1 MARKGQSMPVDA
13 RAAVDMLKELR
24 ALTADENGAQRLAW
38 SPVWLKARAWFQ
50 SQLRELPVENHL
62 DSAGNSWTTL
72 AGASE
77 KTLILGS
84 HLDSVPNGGWLD
96 GCLGV
101 VGAFAVLRR
110 IADEYDGRPPI
121 TVRLVDWADEEGARF
136 GRSLFGSS
144 AFAGTQSIEQDR
156 GRTDAGGTRL
166 ENALATCG
174 VSIDAIGDAGLER
187 KNGAA
192 YLELHIEQGPV
203 LEKMDL
209 PLAAVLGTKG
219 VERHAITFHG
229 QEAHSGSTPMMAR
242 RDALAAA
249 AKLALEIRTI
259 AKRHTDAVCTMGSVK
274 TFPGI
279 VTAVVGRC
287 EATLDQRDLD
297 AGVLA
302 EMYHEAQQKSIQFAA
317 EEGCTVEWS
326 RIWNIAPEPFHP
338 QLIELCEEAIRET
351 IGRSHRM
358 PSGPLHDAAEVSR
371 AGIPTVMMFVQ
382 SLKGISHNKIE
393 DTREEHL
400 KVAIEAFDKLASKTM
415 DWIQS
420 SREEA

>member
-1 MARKGQSMPVDA
+1 MPVDA
-13 RAAVDMLKELR
+13 QGAIDLLKELR

-38 SPVWLKARAWFQ
+38 SPVWLKARSWFQ
-50 SQLRELPVENHL
+50 SKLRELPVEHHL
-62 DSAGNSWTTL
+62 DAAGNSWTTL

-77 KTLILGS
+77 KALILGS

-96 GCLGV
+96 GALGV
-101 VGAFAVLRR
+101 MAAYAVLRR
-110 IADEYDGRPPI
+110 IADEYNGNPPI
-121 TVRLVDWADEEGARF
+121 TIRLVDWADEEGARF

-144 AFAGTQSIEQDR
+144 AFAGTQTIDQDR
-156 GRTDAGGTRL
+156 GRIDAAGVRL
-166 ENALATCG
+166 EDALASCG
-174 VSIDAIGDAGLER
+174 VSIDAISHAARER
-187 KNGAA
+187 KNAAA

-203 LEKMDL
+203 LESMDL
-209 PLAAVLGTKG
+209 PLAVVLGTKG

-229 QEAHSGSTPMMAR
+229 QEAHSGSTPMTVR

-259 AKRHTDAVCTMGSVK
+259 AKRHPDAVCTMGSVK

-302 EMYHEAQQKSIQFAA
+302 DLYHEAQERSIQFAA

-351 IGRSHRM
+351 IGRAHRM

-371 AGIPTVMMFVQ
+371 AGIPTVMLFVQ

-393 DTREEHL
+393 DTRDEHL
-400 KVAIEAFDKLASKTM
+400 KAAIKAFDKLASKTI
-415 DWIQS
+415 DWIRAQ
-420 SREEA
+420 

>member
-1 MARKGQSMPVDA
+1 MPVDA
-13 RAAVDMLKELR
+13 QAAIDMLKELR
-24 ALTADENGAQRLAW
+24 ALTADGNGAQRLAW
-38 SPVWLKARAWFQ
+38 SPTWLKAREWFQ
-50 SQLRELPVENHL
+50 SRLRELPVEHHL
-62 DSAGNSWTTL
+62 DAAGNSWTTL

-77 KTLILGS
+77 RTLILGS

-101 VGAFAVLRR
+101 VAAFAVLRR
-110 IADEYDGRPPI
+110 IADEYNGKPPVTI
-121 TVRLVDWADEEGARF
+121 RLVDWADEEGARF

-144 AFAGTQSIEQDR
+144 AFAGTHSIDQDR
-156 GRTDAGGTRL
+156 SRIDANGMRL
-166 ENALATCG
+166 EDALASCG
-174 VSIDAIGDAGLER
+174 VNIDAIGDAGLER
-187 KNGAA
+187 KNAAA

-219 VERHAITFHG
+219 VERHAVTFHG
-229 QEAHSGSTPMMAR
+229 QEAHSGSTPMTAR
-242 RDALAAA
+242 RDALAAT
-249 AKLALEIRTI
+249 AKLALEIRPI
-259 AKRHTDAVCTMGSVK
+259 AKRHPDAVCTIGSVK

-302 EMYHEAQQKSIQFAA
+302 AMYREAQEKSIQFAA

-351 IGRSHRM
+351 ISRSHRM

-371 AGIPTVMMFVQ
+371 AGVPTVMMFVQ
-382 SLKGISHNKIE
+382 SLQGISHNKIE

-400 KVAIEAFDKLASKTM
+400 KVAIQAFDKLASKTI

-420 SREEA
+420 Q